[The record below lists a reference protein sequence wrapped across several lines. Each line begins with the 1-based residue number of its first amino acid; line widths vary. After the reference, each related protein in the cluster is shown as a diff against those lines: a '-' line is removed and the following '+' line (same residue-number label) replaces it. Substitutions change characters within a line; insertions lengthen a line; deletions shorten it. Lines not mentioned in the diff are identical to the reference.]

1 MKRQFLL
8 LSAALA
14 VAGAISAFAG
24 GHIRVDVRFR
34 ETGTSDRDAAGGT
47 GSVIITER
55 GVSRGTLGLEGTS
68 RTVKTRRSSGV
79 FTIVQDGGESR
90 IAMATRV
97 PVREVGW
104 FHDYATGGGYL
115 SESISFENVGTSL
128 KVRANR
134 LADGNIRVSLVPSV
148 SWFSA
153 ERAGAIDFT
162 EAATELVVAPG
173 EEVVIGGGTR
183 ELSEI
188 TRRVLGIE
196 RVSGAGES
204 SVVLKATPQ

>member
-1 MKRQFLL
+1 MTIRIGGFAVLLL
-8 LSAALA
+8 LSGVSLAA
-14 VAGAISAFAG
+14 SA

-55 GVSRGTLGLEGTS
+55 GVSRGALGLEGSS

-115 SESISFENVGTSL
+115 SESITFENVGTSL

-134 LADGNIRVSLVPSV
+134 LADGSIRVSLVPSV

>member
-1 MKRQFLL
+1 MIRLGILVVLL
-8 LSAALA
+8 VLSGVSLAANT
-14 VAGAISAFAG
+14 

-34 ETGTSDRDAAGGT
+34 ETGTSDRDAAAGT

-55 GVSRGTLGLEGTS
+55 GGSRGTLGLEGSS

-104 FHDYATGGGYL
+104 FHDYATGGGYV
-115 SESISFENVGTSL
+115 SESITFEDVGTSL